1 MSSYLMPVVPK
12 DFHKPHKPLSSV
24 IKEPVLDKVKIN
36 YPNRNRNSC
45 RQDEILNDF
54 FYKESQRPTKEDYEN
69 LVVKTKRSE
78 NFLRN
83 WFCSKRFKI
92 KNKGKSKK
100 MNDSQLKT
108 LEMFFEQNQVPSNK
122 EILKLSND
130 LSISFLETYKWFNKN
145 RTRTKNQLKH
155 SKLSGAD
162 KKDKVRRKATIF
174 TCYDAAVLKMEYKK
188 CAYPN
193 LEDKLRISVDLGV
206 DVKAVINWFNHHRQK
221 IKASSTSKTTNNYPE
236 STINDCDPS
245 TSSKLGEETT
255 LSTLP
260 SELDSQAEGQNN
272 TNLVKVCRTNSEVD
286 PLSGQ
291 YNNTRENNQSAKFF
305 GLESINY
312 ESQDNYTDTLNI
324 NNEASACESLN
335 IETLND
341 KNKRYTYNEPTQGKI
356 NLQDDHLSEYNEDSD
371 LEDLIG
377 DTSLFPEIFSD
388 TNCTLFGKGYEF
400 L

>member
-1 MSSYLMPVVPK
+1 MYLHLMPVVPK
-12 DFHKPHKPLSSV
+12 DFHKPNKPLSSV

-174 TCYDAAVLKMEYKK
+174 TCYDVAVLKMEYKK
-188 CAYPN
+188 CAYPS

-221 IKASSTSKTTNNYPE
+221 IKASSTSKTTNSYPE
-236 STINDCDPS
+236 SIKNDSDPS
-245 TSSKLGEETT
+245 TSSKLDEETT
-255 LSTLP
+255 LITRP
-260 SELDSQAEGQNN
+260 SELDSQKNSQNN
-272 TNLVKVCRTNSEVD
+272 SDLVKVYRTNSEVD

-291 YNNTRENNQSAKFF
+291 YARTRENNQSADFF
-305 GLESINY
+305 GLKSLNRESRN
-312 ESQDNYTDTLNI
+312 NHTDTLNS
-324 NNEASACESLN
+324 NNKASDRESLN
-335 IETLND
+335 AETFND
-341 KNKRYTYNEPTQGKI
+341 KNKKFTDSEPTQ
-356 NLQDDHLSEYNEDSD
+356 
-371 LEDLIG
+371 
-377 DTSLFPEIFSD
+377 
-388 TNCTLFGKGYEF
+388 
-400 L
+400 